1 MNGMNWRLGDSTFEL
16 HESGG
21 SYMRFFSQAEVDAD
35 PILIVDQGIAMDGG
49 YMFSVCSGCP
59 PSFTFGYYSRVDEA
73 YGGKN
78 IPDHPY
84 SDYYLGRFA
93 TAAEAVVHKH
103 IMYLTAAEAAQVIA
117 GCQRLLR
124 TVLPTNR

>member
-1 MNGMNWRLGDSTFEL
+1 MNGLNWRLGDSTFEL

-59 PSFTFGYYSRVDEA
+59 PSFTFGYYSRTDD
-73 YGGKN
+73 YNGKN
-78 IPDHPY
+78 TPDHPY